1 MDCFDQPLHSFVG
14 HSDVVLDFGWYNGN
28 GNEYELV
35 TWSKDNSLRIWKV
48 DSTLLTHYGEDN
60 IAHSYDFASD
70 EINDNQSVSTDST
83 EGTDSSAPQR
93 PTSLDLSL
101 TKLTVEQPKAV
112 HSSHE
117 SDVKKPQTP
126 ETPINS
132 LIPNLT
138 QEFSLINVNIP
149 NIQIE
154 ELNASKRICIIT
166 ATTSICCRLKMTF
179 PSGYPNHVAPQFTF
193 LNGSTAPSEEVKKE
207 LLKVLQTTAFL
218 QVKRNRTCLEPCLR
232 QFIAT
237 LERLTGNTSS
247 LVGPTQP
254 TLVDL
259 LPNHH
264 YGSYLDASVP
274 FPRTSGARFCSGEVC
289 PSKNPILPFPYSLLS
304 ISPFSFWY
312 VSDVPHIWS
321 K

>member
-1 MDCFDQPLHSFVG
+1 MDCFEQPLHSFVG
-14 HSDVVLDFGWYNGN
+14 HLDVVLDFGWHKNI
-28 GNEYELV
+28 GNEYELI

-48 DSTLLTHYGEDN
+48 DSQLLTTPDK
-60 IAHSYDFASD
+60 IVHSFDFASD
-70 EINDNQSVSTDST
+70 EINDNQSSSTDST

-101 TKLTVEQPKAV
+101 TQIKTTTEQSKTV

-117 SDVKKPQTP
+117 IEIKKPQTP
-126 ETPINS
+126 ETPVNS

-154 ELNASKRICIIT
+154 ELNASKRVCVIT
-166 ATTSICCRLKMTF
+166 ATTSISCRLKMTF
-179 PSGYPNHVAPQFTF
+179 PSGYPNHVSPQFTLTP
-193 LNGSTAPSEEVKKE
+193 LNGSTALSEEVKKE

-237 LERLTGNTSS
+237 LERLTGTTPSS
-247 LVGPTQP
+247 LLVTQP
-254 TLVDL
+254 TLIDM
-259 LPNHH
+259 LPSHH
-264 YGSYLDASVP
+264 YGSYVDASVP
-274 FPRTSGARFCSGEVC
+274 FPRTSGARFCSGEVWFC
-289 PSKNPILPFPYSLLS
+289 PFI
-304 ISPFSFWY
+304 
-312 VSDVPHIWS
+312 
-321 K
+321 

>member
-1 MDCFDQPLHSFVG
+1 MWSMDCFDQPLHSFVG
-14 HSDVVLDFGWYNGN
+14 HLDVVLDFGWHKNIA
-28 GNEYELV
+28 NEYELI

-48 DSTLLTHYGEDN
+48 DSQLLTLHNDDN
-60 IAHSYDFASD
+60 IVHSFDFASD
-70 EINDNQSVSTDST
+70 EINDNQSSSADST

-93 PTSLDLSL
+93 PTTLDLSL
-101 TKLTVEQPKAV
+101 TQSKSTKEQSKTV

-117 SDVKKPQTP
+117 TEIKKPQTP
-126 ETPINS
+126 ETPVNS

-154 ELNASKRICIIT
+154 ELNASKRVCVIT
-166 ATTSICCRLKMTF
+166 ATTSISCRLKMTF
-179 PSGYPNHVAPQFTF
+179 PSGYPNHVSPQFTLTP
-193 LNGSTAPSEEVKKE
+193 LNGSTALSEEVKKE

-237 LERLTGNTSS
+237 LERLTGTTPSS
-247 LVGPTQP
+247 LLVTQP
-254 TLVDL
+254 TLIDM
-259 LPNHH
+259 LPSHH

-289 PSKNPILPFPYSLLS
+289 PFK
-304 ISPFSFWY
+304 
-312 VSDVPHIWS
+312 
-321 K
+321 